1 MNYCSFSGNLAKAP
15 EIRYTQSGKAV
26 CSFTV
31 GVNSGWGDN
40 KRTDWLPVIAW
51 NKTAEAC
58 ANNLDKGSKVLV
70 EGRIQTRSYDA
81 KDGSKRYVTEFVAG
95 EVEFLSPKKQGAPQ
109 AQGAPQEQ
117 SIDEQVEIPF

>member
-1 MNYCSFSGNLAKAP
+1 MNYVAFSGNLAKAP

-26 CSFTV
+26 CTFTV

-95 EVEFLSPKKQGAPQ
+95 EVEFLSPKKQGAQ
-109 AQGAPQEQ
+109 AQTAPQETPAED
-117 SIDEQVEIPF
+117 INIPF